1 MPSYDRHKLHFGPYR
16 TPHFQYGQKVD
27 CLARGEVTIAK
38 LSSCRIPWP
47 VGQKVSALS
56 LVLYKDLARA
66 VRRESS
72 VAVRHWWG
80 VGAAAVWKWRKALRV
95 PRWNDGDLRLKVA
108 IGKSDALKPALAAM
122 HSKAR
127 DPVRREKIAAARRG
141 KPRPQHVIEAM
152 RAGRLRKKVSVATK
166 AKMSESHKRRG
177 TRPPWLNQPWAEWE
191 NELVRTLPA
200 PEAVKRTGRTMFA
213 VKSQRR
219 LLGVPDGR
227 TKSERRKFGR

>member
-1 MPSYDRHKLHFGPYR
+1 MG
-16 TPHFQYGQKVD
+16 
-27 CLARGEVTIAK
+27 
-38 LSSCRIPWP
+38 
-47 VGQKVSALS
+47 
-56 LVLYKDLARA
+56 
-66 VRRESS
+66 
-72 VAVRHWWG
+72 
-80 VGAAAVWKWRKALRV
+80 V
-95 PRWNDGDLRLKVA
+95 PRWNEGDLRLKVA

-152 RAGRLRKKVSVATK
+152 RAGRLRKKVSGVTK

-200 PEAVKRTGRTMFA
+200 AQVAQQTGRTITA
-213 VKSQRR
+213 VREQWQR
-219 LLGVPDGR
+219 LGLPDRR
-227 TKSERRKFGR
+227 TKSERRKVGR